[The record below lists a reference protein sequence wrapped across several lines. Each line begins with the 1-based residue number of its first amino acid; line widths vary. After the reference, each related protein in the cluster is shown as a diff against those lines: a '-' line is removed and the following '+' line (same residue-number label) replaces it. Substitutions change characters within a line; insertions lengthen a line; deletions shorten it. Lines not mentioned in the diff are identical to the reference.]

1 MEYNIIHN
9 CDFLDNELPDKCAQ
23 LIIADPPYFE
33 VKGDFDFVWDSFD
46 DYLKDVEKWAK
57 ECKRILA
64 YNGTLFWYGD
74 AKKIAYSQIILDK
87 QFDLL
92 NSLVWEN
99 TNPHKQQIRFSDGLR
114 SFAPLTERI
123 LLYSQ
128 RDLISEN
135 YLKNKNPFSIYL
147 KEEFSKAKITNK
159 EIAKLFPSKTG
170 GLTGCVS
177 NWLNG
182 DNVITEIQYQTIKE
196 YLNYKYLNKKYEKLK
211 AKYEKLRRPFN
222 NSNHYGDVIRLPN
235 YETSRYE
242 HDTVKPE
249 KLTIDLINTCS
260 RENDLVIVPFAGS
273 GTECAMSVREGRR
286 FIGYEIDPKYVEIAT
301 KRVKKELMQP
311 KLF

>member
-1 MEYNIIHN
+1 MEYNVIHN
-9 CDFLDNELPDKCAQ
+9 CDFLDNQLPDKCAH

-57 ECKRILA
+57 ECKRILGD
-64 YNGTLFWYGD
+64 NGTLFWYGD

-87 QFDLL
+87 YFDLL

-99 TNPHKQQIRFSDGLR
+99 TNMVKQNMVFTKGLR

-123 LLYSQ
+123 LMYGNNEKKSFTKLMGYIKEERLKCGWSYS
-128 RDLISEN
+128 DMDN
-135 YLKNKNPFSIYL
+135 YLNIKASSCFWDKETSHDYVIPLEIHWNKL
-147 KEEFSKAKITNK
+147 Q
-159 EIAKLFPSKTG
+159 
-170 GLTGCVS
+170 LTG
-177 NWLNG
+177 NFKK
-182 DNVITEIQYQTIKE
+182 DYKE
-196 YLNYKYLNKKYEKLK
+196 LMLE
-211 AKYEKLRRPFN
+211 YEKLRRPFN

-235 YETSRYE
+235 YENSRYE
-242 HDTVKPE
+242 HDTIKPE

-260 RENDLVIVPFAGS
+260 RKDDLVIVPFAGS
-273 GTECAMSVREGRR
+273 GTECAMSIREGRR
-286 FIGYEIDPKYVEIAT
+286 FIGYDIESKYVEMAV